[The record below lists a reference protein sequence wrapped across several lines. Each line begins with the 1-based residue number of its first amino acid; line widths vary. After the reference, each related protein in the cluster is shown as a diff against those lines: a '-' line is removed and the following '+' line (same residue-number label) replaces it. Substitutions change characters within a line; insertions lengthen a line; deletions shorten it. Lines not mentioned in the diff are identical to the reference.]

1 MTRAE
6 DSFSEVLPG
15 GPPRWMGTAAT
26 RKVLDALKEGGRPA
40 RFVGGCVRDTLMGRP
55 IADIDIATPM
65 RPDAVID
72 AVSAAG
78 LKAIPT
84 GLDHGTV
91 TVVADGQPFEVTT
104 LRRDVETDGRRA
116 VVAFTE
122 DWQEDAARRDFTI
135 NALSADEDGR
145 VYDYFGGIEDAR
157 TGRVRFVGD
166 PIRRIE
172 EDVLRLLR
180 FFRFYAQLG
189 TPPPD
194 PAALEAC
201 RSMAGRIDTLSGER
215 VRVEILKLLA
225 APDPLPA
232 WRLMVDTEVSANT
245 IGEPG
250 DVDRLAGL
258 VAIETDSDPIR
269 RLAAL
274 LTGGS
279 DGAARLAD
287 RLKTSRAE
295 RDRLIALA
303 DRGGRVDPAMP
314 SRAAREMAYR
324 LGSPVARDE
333 ILLAWAAAPRDGRF
347 KDLASQV
354 EGWTPPDFPLKGRDA
369 LALGMASGPEVGDL
383 LQAIEEDWIAGDFEA
398 GRKALLEILE
408 RRIAAS

>member
-1 MTRAE
+1 MIAGKDGRSGTFPAGTDWPRA
-6 DSFSEVLPG
+6 P
-15 GPPRWMGTAAT
+15 AT
-26 RKVLDALKEGGRPA
+26 RKVVRALTSGGEPA
-40 RFVGGCVRDTLMGRP
+40 RFVGGCVRDTLMGRT

-65 RPDAVID
+65 HPDAVIE
-72 AVSAAG
+72 AVSTAG

-84 GLDHGTV
+84 GIDHGTV

-104 LRRDVETDGRRA
+104 LRRDVQTDGRHA

-122 DWQEDAARRDFTI
+122 DWKQDAARRDFTI
-135 NALSADEDGR
+135 NALSADEDGQ
-145 VYDYFGGIEDAR
+145 VYDYFGGLEDAR
-157 TGRVRFVGD
+157 AGRVRFVGE
-166 PIRRIE
+166 PVCRIK

-189 TPPPD
+189 APPPD
-194 PAALEAC
+194 PAALDAC
-201 RSMAGRIDTLSGER
+201 RAMAGQIDTLSGER

-232 WRLMVDTEVSANT
+232 WRLMVETGVSANT

-258 VAIETDSDPIR
+258 MSVESQADPIR

-279 DGAARLAD
+279 DGAVRLAG

-295 RDRLIALA
+295 RDRLVALA
-303 DRGGRVDPAMP
+303 DRGDGIDPAMP
-314 SRAAREMAYR
+314 PRALRERIYR
-324 LGSPVARDE
+324 LGTAIVHDE
-333 ILLAWAAAPRDGRF
+333 ILLALAGSPEDAGL
-347 KDLASQV
+347 KSLASQAR
-354 EGWTPPDFPLKGRDA
+354 GWTPPRFPLKGRDA

-383 LQAIEEDWIAGDFEA
+383 LRAIEEDWIASDFSA
-398 GRKALLEILE
+398 DRKALLEILK
-408 RRIAAS
+408 RGMPSS